1 MLKEPR
7 VGKFKRTKSI
17 SLSLSCGFYGAT
29 SNLCTKVNHRSLLM
43 RVEDIHH
50 QGVICRTGP
59 GAVERIFPA
68 FATPAASFAIPQ
80 IAATYLPP
88 RRAKVLRSC
97 TKHFWGLGKEKQK
110 ERASVSRV

>member
-1 MLKEPR
+1 
-7 VGKFKRTKSI
+7 
-17 SLSLSCGFYGAT
+17 
-29 SNLCTKVNHRSLLM
+29 M

-80 IAATYLPP
+80 IAATYTYLPP

-110 ERASVSRV
+110 RARWCQPRVINGKRIALDGL